1 MWTGLLDR
9 DDCFGDAE
17 HQSVYAAVKWLTD
30 EGGPVDAPSVLARLV
45 ATEPGVWRTGQA
57 GVILAGLL
65 EHAAPSYVAHAGK
78 CSPGRVSG
86 TRRRR

>member
-1 MWTGLLDR
+1 M
-9 DDCFGDAE
+9 
-17 HQSVYAAVKWLTD
+17 YAAVKWLTD

-45 ATEPGVWRTGQA
+45 ATEAGVWRTGQA

-65 EHAAPSYVAHAGK
+65 EQPTRRMWRMPGK
-78 CSPGRVSG
+78 CWPGPVSG